1 MANTVHVGVTAD
13 DQGFKQSL
21 SQMAASASQFAR
33 EVGASGKGVNSLNG
47 SLRTAKKAVMDLAL
61 AYNQL
66 SEEAK
71 SSDFG
76 KELKAQLDMAKDA
89 ASQLQDLK
97 GDVAAEISNLSSD
110 TMAWDATAQ
119 GIGVVSSG
127 LQGLAS
133 AYGLVGGDVEKF
145 AQALVTVN
153 AVQSVANT
161 IIGIGNALQKQ
172 SALMVGLRAAKN
184 ALFGASEVAATT
196 AETANTAAT
205 TANTAATGAN
215 TAAKGA
221 NAAANTGQAAALGAA
236 TTAQIANNAAVLAN
250 PYVACAVAVAALTA
264 AIVAWCVTS
273 QEATQEQLSL
283 EAATEA
289 YEKEAETNM
298 KTAGEQIATFNTLK
312 QVYDSCGGQ
321 VDVLKKKIIDNTEAQ
336 RKLGVTVKTV
346 DDVHKLFGKNSKNY
360 CDWAMARA
368 RAMAAEAAQAA
379 ILGEILAELTKIQAA
394 MMRGEEVDYV
404 DFEKILKKGGLNSTT
419 INRLVKEAGGGIE
432 WDYIW
437 SNLDA
442 SKMNWGKFMNAAM
455 NEIMQNGAGKVL
467 QDMIQTATTE
477 MDVASADF
485 DDLLEK
491 NNKKKDHKKNDKEAK
506 KTGDEVKKILTSLEG
521 CDAIIQDA
529 EKEMKKLNSTSADYA
544 EKMKR
549 LKDVILT
556 ARVAKLGLID
566 KTTVEGL
573 TESKSLIEQII
584 KSLPEGSD
592 AAKTMQDE
600 LDNVNEKLYGM
611 YTLMSQRGDIKSL
624 KTTKS
629 QVEAIID
636 SLPEGSDELQKWV
649 TIWKQINDKILDA
662 DQKIKDLKDGIQ
674 EGSKTWLEREIK
686 RLQTEIDKLDPNIEG
701 NLSLIWDKELQISDL
716 QRQLGALNELKSG
729 VNVEAEV
736 PIDITFDYKRSPL
749 EIIQRDIEAYKSRLN
764 ELKQIKE
771 TDVSG
776 ETFDKIQEQISDLNH
791 KLGDLNKQAVFAELT
806 DDIKN
811 YNAELQNISYDN
823 LRGMTD
829 VFKNFYSIATDL
841 PDKLDECENG
851 FEGFFAIMEAG
862 FSLIDSIV
870 SFVDGIKQM
879 IDIIQ
884 TLTGAKEALNV
895 VEGIS
900 AGTKTAEAAATQAQ
914 VVAEGEKTA
923 ADATNATSAVAKTTA
938 LKAES
943 TALLEAAASQI
954 FAAHASIPFAG
965 PSIAA
970 GLVAEMVAAMAAAK
984 GAILAMA
991 AFAEGGIV
999 GGSTTMGDKVI
1010 ARLNAGEMVL
1020 NSTQQSRLFKMID
1033 HGNLIE
1039 NDAGPQVSTVRIKG
1053 DDIYLSMH
1061 NYYKR
1066 TKKSPFE

>member
-1 MANTVHVGVTAD
+1 MANTVKVGITAE
-13 DQGFKQSL
+13 DQGFKSTMDSMMSSANSFGQSL
-21 SQMAASASQFAR
+21 DTA
-33 EVGASGKGVNSLNG
+33 GGKTKTLNG
-47 SLRTAKKAVMDLAL
+47 ALREAKKEAMNLAM

-66 SEEAK
+66 SDAAK

-76 KELKAQLDMAKDA
+76 VQMKKQLDMALQA
-89 ASQLQDLK
+89 AGQLQDIK
-97 GDVAAEISNLSSD
+97 GDVAAEISNLASD

-133 AYGLVGGDVEKF
+133 AYGLVGGNVEKF

-184 ALFGASEVAATT
+184 AIFGASEVAATT

-205 TANTAATGAN
+205 AANTAATGAN
-215 TAAKGA
+215 TTAKGA
-221 NAAANTGQAAALGAA
+221 NAAANTGQVAALGAA
-236 TTAQIANNAAVLAN
+236 TTAQLANNAAVLAN

-264 AIVAWCVTS
+264 AIVAWCVSS

-283 EAATEA
+283 TAATEA
-289 YEKEAETNM
+289 FEKEAESTM
-298 KTAGEQIATFNTLK
+298 KTAGEQISTFMSLK
-312 QVYDSCGGQ
+312 KTYDECGGQ

-419 INRLVKEAGGGIE
+419 INRLVKEAGGDIE

-442 SKMNWGKFMNAAM
+442 SKMDWGKFMNAAM

-467 QDMIQTATTE
+467 QDMINTAQTE

-485 DDLLEK
+485 GSMLDA
-491 NNKKKDHKKNDKEAK
+491 NDKKIKSGGKSAK
-506 KTGDEVKKILTSLEG
+506 SAAKGAGDEVAKVLTSLEG

-556 ARVAKLGLID
+556 ARIAKLNLLD
-566 KTTVEGL
+566 KSTVEGL
-573 TESKSLIEQII
+573 TQSKSLIEQII

-611 YTLMSQRGDIKSL
+611 YALMSQRGDIKSL

-636 SLPEGSDELQKWV
+636 SLPDGSDELQKWV
-649 TIWKQINDKILDA
+649 TIWKQINDKILAA
-662 DQKIKDLKDGIQ
+662 DQKIKDLKDGVQ
-674 EGSKTWLEREIK
+674 EGSKTWLDREIK
-686 RLQTEIDKLDPNIEG
+686 RIQTEIDKLDPNAEG
-701 NLSLIWDKELQISDL
+701 NMNIRATLELNKQDL
-716 QRQLGALNELKSG
+716 QFQLNKLEQDSTVTVVGELKLNELDRS
-729 VNVEAEV
+729 
-736 PIDITFDYKRSPL
+736 YKMTAFEQLSKQFEKLKAKR
-749 EIIQRDIEAYKSRLN
+749 E
-764 ELKQIKE
+764 ELKTSLEKAISVE
-771 TDVSG
+771 
-776 ETFDKIQEQISDLNH
+776 EYNKISNSISNIDAELTQLQKKINL
-791 KLGDLNKQAVFAELT
+791 KELT

-811 YNAELQNISYDN
+811 YKKEVANMSYDS
-823 LRGMTD
+823 L
-829 VFKNFYSIATDL
+829 KNGIQGLGQMYDSISGLA
-841 PDKLDECENG
+841 DKLSECEDPL
-851 FEGFFAIMEAG
+851 EGIFAIFDTIFG
-862 FSLIDSIV
+862 VVDTIK
-870 SFVDGIKQM
+870 SF
-879 IDIIQ
+879 
-884 TLTGAKEALNV
+884 
-895 VEGIS
+895 VEGIEQLTETFNMLRGAKDALTASTVKNTVVTQLNTSTTES
-900 AGTKTAEAAATQAQ
+900 AAAAQSMKAAADTQEAGAALGNAAANTAEAGS
-914 VVAEGEKTA
+914 E
-923 ADATNATSAVAKTTA
+923 
-938 LKAES
+938 
-943 TALLEAAASQI
+943 AASQM
-954 FAAHASIPFAG
+954 SSMGPFGWIAG
-965 PSIAA
+965 IAA
-970 GLVAEMVAAMAAAK
+970 ALAIAGALFGIISQAK
-984 GAILAMA
+984 G
-991 AFAEGGIV
+991 FATGGIID
-999 GGSTTMGDKVI
+999 GSTTMGDKVL
-1010 ARLNAGEMVL
+1010 ARVNSGEMII
-1020 NSTQQSRLFKMID
+1020 NQRQQSRLFKMID

-1039 NDAGPQVSTVRIKG
+1039 NDGPQVSTVRIKG
-1053 DDIYLSMH
+1053 SDIYLALK
-1061 NYYKR
+1061 NYGKV
-1066 TKKSPFE
+1066 TNKKL